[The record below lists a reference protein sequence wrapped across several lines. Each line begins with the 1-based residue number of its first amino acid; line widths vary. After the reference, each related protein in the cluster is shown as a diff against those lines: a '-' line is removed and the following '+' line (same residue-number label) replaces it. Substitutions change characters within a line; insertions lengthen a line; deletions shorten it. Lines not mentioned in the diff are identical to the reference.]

1 MFGEKIDDCAQHK
14 IVAFRVVVST
24 TVETKCSYIK
34 WTTHLCGLSNT
45 FPIFYPL
52 S

>member
-14 IVAFRVVVST
+14 IVAFRVVST

-34 WTTHLCGLSNT
+34 
-45 FPIFYPL
+45 
-52 S
+52 